1 MGAWSRSG
9 TMVSLRCRSP
19 RWGSSPNRSRLA
31 TEMLYACPN
40 VAVTHR
46 LVALNA
52 ALPTYMR
59 APGEASGVFALESA
73 MDEMAVALKMDPDR
87 VPSAQLCRDGPA
99 REQAICQQGAAR
111 VL

>member
-1 MGAWSRSG
+1 MSQP
-9 TMVSLRCRSP
+9 SLGEFAEP
-19 RWGSSPNRSRLA
+19 VALA

-87 VPSAQLCRDGPA
+87 VPSAQLCRDGSA